1 MDIGEFQ
8 RRSIRTLNNDLTREE
23 QIANMIM
30 GLAGENGEIAD
41 HIKKAFYQGHQLD
54 RKHLMEELG
63 DLMFYVVNLATLYDL
78 SMENILDYNIEKLKK
93 RYKNGFTSEESINR
107 QE

>member
-8 RRSIRTLNNDLTREE
+8 RRSIRTLNNELTKEE
-23 QIANMIM
+23 QVANMIIGM
-30 GLAGENGEIAD
+30 FSEGGEIGSE
-41 HIKKAFYQGHQLD
+41 IKKAFYQGHELD

-93 RYKNGFTSEESINR
+93 RYKNGFTTEESINR

>member
-1 MDIGEFQ
+1 MDINEFQ
-8 RRSIRTLNNDLTREE
+8 RRSIRTLNNDLTWEE
-23 QIANMIM
+23 QVSNMIM
-30 GLAGENGEIAD
+30 GLAGESGEIAD
-41 HIKKAFYQGHQLD
+41 HIKKVFYQGHELN
-54 RKHLMEELG
+54 RKHLAEEIG
-63 DLMFYVVNLATLYDL
+63 DLMFYIVNLSTLYDL

>member
-8 RRSIRTLNNDLTREE
+8 RRSLRTLNNELTREE
-23 QIANMIM
+23 QISNMIM
-30 GLAGENGEIAD
+30 GLCGENGEIAD
-41 HIKKAFYQGHQLD
+41 QIKKNFYQGHELD
-54 RKHLMEELG
+54 RNHLKEELG

-93 RYKNGFTSEESINR
+93 RYKNGFTPEESINR